1 MNRKHILAILSS
13 LPLVACLVACSS
25 DNEES
30 KAGAE
35 MLSVER
41 EVAFAATETS
51 CSVKLTADCAWDVTS
66 VENGGWAGF
75 SVSPRSGK
83 GNSVLVISSEINH
96 RSADRTATFMIQTEG
111 GLKQIAT

>member
-1 MNRKHILAILSS
+1 MNRKHILAVLSS
-13 LPLVACLVACSS
+13 LPLVACLLACSS

-51 CSVKLTADCAWDVTS
+51 CSVKLTADCAWEVTDVIINAKKTTKLVTGMPQFKFNNYVS
-66 VENGGWAGF
+66 GGFDLSWGWEY
-75 SVSPRSGK
+75 
-83 GNSVLVISSEINH
+83 VLKYFE
-96 RSADRTATFMIQTEG
+96 A
-111 GLKQIAT
+111 GLKS